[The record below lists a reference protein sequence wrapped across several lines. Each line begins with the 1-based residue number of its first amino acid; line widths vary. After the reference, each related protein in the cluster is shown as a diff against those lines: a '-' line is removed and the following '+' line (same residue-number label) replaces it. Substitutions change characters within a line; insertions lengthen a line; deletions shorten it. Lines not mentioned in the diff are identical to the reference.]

1 VQRIAAQDGQITR
14 MAGDLAA
21 LTEANEALAGKL
33 AASGVFAVAE
43 LRESAVERR
52 SAGPDPRVPSLLT
65 GDAVT
70 CVFLV
75 DTLGEVGARA

>member
-1 VQRIAAQDGQITR
+1 

-52 SAGPDPRVPSLLT
+52 SAGPDPAGRQGTSWW
-65 GDAVT
+65 
-70 CVFLV
+70 
-75 DTLGEVGARA
+75 